1 MSVDSENGKK
11 GLLYVPDFGCER
23 GMGSAASCDVPS
35 AHSFS
40 SKRFWKL
47 FKSIDKYQFL
57 TLLKFKLMK
66 VLFITH
72 IH

>member
-11 GLLYVPDFGCER
+11 GLLYVPDLGCER

-40 SKRFWKL
+40 SNRFWKL
-47 FKSIDKYQFL
+47 F
-57 TLLKFKLMK
+57 
-66 VLFITH
+66 
-72 IH
+72 